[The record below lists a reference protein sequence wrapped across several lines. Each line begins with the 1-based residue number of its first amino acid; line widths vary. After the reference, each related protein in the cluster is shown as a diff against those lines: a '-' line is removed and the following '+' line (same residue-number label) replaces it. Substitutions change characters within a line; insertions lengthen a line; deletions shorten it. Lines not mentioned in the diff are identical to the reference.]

1 MDRTIALIGTLDTKG
16 EEIGFLRSLILAR
29 GHRVMIAD
37 TGILGKPDLQADI
50 SRREIAS
57 AGGADID
64 TLKEKGDEA
73 FAQRIMAAGLK
84 KIVLSLV
91 ESKKIQGLL
100 AIGGG
105 QGSAM
110 VSLTLKALPFGFP
123 KLLVSTKVTQ
133 AGARPYIG
141 SKDVLIL
148 PPVADLAGINCLTRT
163 ILTNAAGA
171 ISGMVEIEVPESED
185 KPLVIMSMNG
195 TVTGCGLAVK
205 AMLEKN
211 GYEVLV
217 FHTIGTGG
225 EALEEYVKSNIVIGV
240 IELGVNEITNDLMGG
255 LASSGP
261 DRLTAAGK
269 RGIPQVVV
277 PGSADFINF
286 LGPETVPPKYGRRK
300 IHSHNPQATL
310 IRTNVRDNRLLG
322 KTIANKLNESRGPVV
337 VLWPEK
343 GLSTLDCRGRP
354 FWDPKADRAL
364 LKTLKRYLDTRIP
377 LIESDAYI
385 NDPDFAQAVFM
396 AFEKIAKEIG
406 QKTLNR
412 RQS

>member
-1 MDRTIALIGTLDTKG
+1 MAKTVALVGTLDTKG
-16 EEIGFLRSLILAR
+16 EEIDFLRSLILAR
-29 GHRVMIAD
+29 GHRVIIAD
-37 TGILGKPDLQADI
+37 TGILGKPHLKADI
-50 SRREIAS
+50 SRREIAR

-64 TLKEKGDEA
+64 ILKEKGDEA
-73 FAQRIMAAGLK
+73 FAQSIMAAGLK
-84 KIVLSLV
+84 EIILSLV

-105 QGSAM
+105 QGSIIVAP
-110 VSLTLKALPFGFP
+110 TLKSLPFGFP

-133 AGARPYIG
+133 AGARPFVG

-148 PPVADLAGINCLTRT
+148 PPVADLAGINRLTRT

-171 ISGMVEIEVPESED
+171 ISGMVEIEQPEIED
-185 KPLVIMSMNG
+185 KPLVVMSMNG
-195 TVTGCGLAVK
+195 TVTDCGLAVK
-205 AMLEKN
+205 AMLEKK

-225 EALEEYVKSNIVIGV
+225 EALEEYVKSNEVVGV
-240 IELGVNEITNDLMGG
+240 IELGVNEITNELMGG

-269 RGIPQVVV
+269 RGVPQIVV

-286 LGPETVPPKYGRRK
+286 LGPETVPPRYKRRK

-310 IRTNVRDNRLLG
+310 VRTNVRENRILG
-322 KTIANKLNESRGPVV
+322 KTIADKLNQARGPVV
-337 VLWPEK
+337 VLWPSK
-343 GLSTLDCRGRP
+343 GLSTLDRKGRP
-354 FWDPKADRAL
+354 FWDPEADMAL
-364 LKTLKRYLDTRIP
+364 LKALKRHLDPRIP

-385 NDPDFAQAVFM
+385 NEPEFAQAVFM
-396 AFEKIAKEIG
+396 AFEKIGKE
-406 QKTLNR
+406 
-412 RQS
+412 S